1 MRLLSDFSASLMTLA
16 MLTTGFAAP
25 ASAQLMTD
33 RGIDAASA
41 QVVVQGCFADAE
53 ANQQRF
59 SIIVVDSGGHL
70 VAALRMQ
77 GARPGN
83 TAFATE
89 KAKASALWGFA
100 TSGMEQG
107 AQNTPGFAY
116 APNVVTVA
124 GGVPIYSADGKHIL
138 GAIGVSGGAPSA
150 DEACAKAGI
159 AAAGLKAERMR

>member
-1 MRLLSDFSASLMTLA
+1 MTGAFASA
-16 MLTTGFAAP
+16 
-25 ASAQLMTD
+25 ASAQLMTE

-41 QVVVQGCFADAE
+41 QAVMQGCVADAT

-59 SIIVVDSGGHL
+59 SIIVVDSGGHI
-70 VAALRMQ
+70 VTALRMQ

-89 KAKASALWGFA
+89 KAQASALWGFA
-100 TSGMEQG
+100 TSGMERG

-124 GGVPIYSADGKHIL
+124 GGVPIFSADGRHLL
-138 GAIGVSGGAPSA
+138 GAIGVSGGAPVA

-159 AAAGLKAERMR
+159 AAAGLQSERAR

>member
-1 MRLLSDFSASLMTLA
+1 MRLPSRFTARLMALSILVTGIA
-16 MLTTGFAAP
+16 TT
-25 ASAQLMTD
+25 ASAQLMTE

-41 QVVVQGCFADAE
+41 QTVLQGCFADAE
-53 ANQQRF
+53 AKQQRF

-89 KAKASALWGFA
+89 KAKAAALWGFA
-100 TSGMEQG
+100 TSRMERS
-107 AQNTPGFAY
+107 AENLPGFAD
-116 APNVVTVA
+116 APAVVTVA
-124 GGVPIYSADGKHIL
+124 GGVPIYSADGKQIL

-159 AAAGLKAERMR
+159 TAAGLQAERVR